1 MLTITCLVN
10 IFVRTENSSYSY
22 AVFYKHHIL
31 EGRMENSVLIR
42 EARESDQPFIFELS
56 PYLAEVAQLEWH
68 TDDVIQKM
76 QDDYINEMLTET
88 TQANATFIAEHNNVS
103 LGFIHVRTHKDSIS
117 GETCGT
123 IPLIAVLPK
132 SQGLGVGKLLI
143 EQAEMWAKNLGC
155 RLLHLEVFA
164 NNKKANTFY
173 QNIGFKP
180 ETVHMIKPI

>member
-1 MLTITCLVN
+1 MKN
-10 IFVRTENSSYSY
+10 IV
-22 AVFYKHHIL
+22 V
-31 EGRMENSVLIR
+31 IR
-42 EARESDQPFIFELS
+42 EAQESDHPFILELS

-68 TDDVIQKM
+68 TEDAIQKM
-76 QDDYINEMLTET
+76 QDEYISEMLAET
-88 TQANATFIAEHNNVS
+88 SQPNTTYIAETNNVP

-123 IPLIAVLPK
+123 IPLLAVSPK
-132 SQGLGVGKLLI
+132 LQGLGLGKLLI
-143 EQAEMWAKNLGC
+143 EHAEKWAKNLGC

-164 NNKKANTFY
+164 NNKKADSFY